1 MIPYSRHSINNNDLK
16 EVSKALKSN
25 FLTIGPYLKKFEER
39 IKLITKAKYSIACSS
54 GTAAI
59 HLVLLS
65 TNIKKDDVIIM
76 PAVTFVA
83 SFNTSRMLGAKI
95 YLADVDPATGQMTPE
110 TLKKCI
116 KENNLKKIKV
126 IFTMYLGGSPENVDK
141 FFKIKKK
148 YNSILIEDACH
159 AFGAKYKLKN
169 KLFNVGCCKHSD
181 YAVFSFHA
189 VKSITTGEGG
199 GIVTN
204 NLDQFK
210 KIQLLRSH
218 GIIRKKFHW
227 DYEIALSGLN
237 YRIPDINCALGY
249 SQSLR
254 IKSFIKKRKKIY
266 SIYKKKLKEYNDII
280 NFPVYENISGSA
292 FHLIVININFKKLK
306 KNKNDLLGYFIKNK
320 IISQFHYIPIYKFK
334 VSNNF
339 YKKKF
344 PGAEIYFKN
353 SLSLPVFTDLS
364 MKKLNYIILKIKQFI
379 DSN

>member
-1 MIPYSRHSINNNDLK
+1 MIPYGRHSINNNDLK

-25 FLTIGPYLKKFEER
+25 FLTTGPYLKKFEER

-159 AFGAKYKLKN
+159 AFGA
-169 KLFNVGCCKHSD
+169 
-181 YAVFSFHA
+181 
-189 VKSITTGEGG
+189 
-199 GIVTN
+199 
-204 NLDQFK
+204 
-210 KIQLLRSH
+210 
-218 GIIRKKFHW
+218 
-227 DYEIALSGLN
+227 
-237 YRIPDINCALGY
+237 
-249 SQSLR
+249 
-254 IKSFIKKRKKIY
+254 
-266 SIYKKKLKEYNDII
+266 
-280 NFPVYENISGSA
+280 
-292 FHLIVININFKKLK
+292 
-306 KNKNDLLGYFIKNK
+306 
-320 IISQFHYIPIYKFK
+320 
-334 VSNNF
+334 
-339 YKKKF
+339 
-344 PGAEIYFKN
+344 
-353 SLSLPVFTDLS
+353 
-364 MKKLNYIILKIKQFI
+364 
-379 DSN
+379 